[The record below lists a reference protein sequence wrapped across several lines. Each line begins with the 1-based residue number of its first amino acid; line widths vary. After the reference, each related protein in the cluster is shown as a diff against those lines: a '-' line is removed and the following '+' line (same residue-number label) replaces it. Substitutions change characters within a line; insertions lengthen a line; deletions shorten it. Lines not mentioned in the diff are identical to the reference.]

1 VLLEVREERSR
12 QFDRYGSNGDLK
24 DGTGPDKRWLEYTD
38 PNLDMRTGKEIEAA
52 FRSEYV
58 SYEQHTGAPTWMH
71 LVREE
76 VAEAFME
83 NDPARLRSELLQV
96 AALAVSWIEKID
108 ERQPEL
114 QLEEIADY
122 AE

>member
-1 VLLEVREERSR
+1 
-12 QFDRYGSNGDLK
+12 
-24 DGTGPDKRWLEYTD
+24 
-38 PNLDMRTGKEIEAA
+38 
-52 FRSEYV
+52 
-58 SYEQHTGAPTWMH
+58 
-71 LVREE
+71 
-76 VAEAFME
+76 ME
-83 NDPARLRSELLQV
+83 NDPARLPSELLQV